1 VATRILVTGGRIFG
15 SGKFM
20 VVTFVINME
29 GDK

>member
-1 VATRILVTGGRIFG
+1 VATRILTTGARNFG

-20 VVTFVINME
+20 VVTFVVNME